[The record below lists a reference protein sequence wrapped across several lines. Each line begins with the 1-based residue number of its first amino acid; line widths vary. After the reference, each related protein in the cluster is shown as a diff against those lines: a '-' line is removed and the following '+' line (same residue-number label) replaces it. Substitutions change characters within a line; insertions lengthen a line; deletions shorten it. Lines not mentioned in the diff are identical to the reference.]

1 MVKFADRVKVS
12 TSTTGTGTVT
22 LGSAEA
28 GFQTFADGGISNG
41 DTVRYVIE
49 DGTAFEIG
57 QGVYTHSG
65 TTLTRVLSS
74 SSTGSLLN
82 LSGSAV
88 LFISPSAEDLT
99 LSGAAHNFTSFTAT
113 ANQTTFTVNYTVGNI
128 LVFMNGAKLNSA
140 DFTATN
146 GSSVV
151 LASGATVGDIVE
163 VVEYGG
169 ASANYSTTSFTATAN
184 QTAFSG
190 TYNTNKSAVY
200 LNGILLLPTT
210 DYSISASAVTLA
222 SGASVGDILQVQQ
235 YAI

>member
-12 TSTTGTGTVT
+12 VSTTGSGTVT
-22 LGSAEA
+22 LGSAES
-28 GFQTFADGGISNG
+28 GFQTFASGGISNG

-99 LSGAAHNFTSFTAT
+99 LSGAAHNFASFTAT

-128 LVFMNGAKLNSA
+128 LVFMNGGQAKQCRL
-140 DFTATN
+140 
-146 GSSVV
+146 
-151 LASGATVGDIVE
+151 
-163 VVEYGG
+163 
-169 ASANYSTTSFTATAN
+169 YSHKRK
-184 QTAFSG
+184 FSRSCFWR
-190 TYNTNKSAVY
+190 NCR
-200 LNGILLLPTT
+200 
-210 DYSISASAVTLA
+210 
-222 SGASVGDILQVQQ
+222 
-235 YAI
+235 

>member
-12 TSTTGTGTVT
+12 VSTTGAGTVT
-22 LGSAEA
+22 LGSAES
-28 GFQTFADGGISNG
+28 GFQTFASGGISNG

-49 DGTAFEIG
+49 DGAAFEIG

-88 LFISPSAEDLT
+88 LFISPSSADLT
-99 LSGAAHNFTSFTAT
+99 LSGAAHNFASFTAT

-190 TYNTNKSAVY
+190 TYNINKSAVY

>member
-22 LGSAEA
+22 LGSAES

-146 GSSVV
+146 GTSVV

-190 TYNTNKSAVY
+190 SYNVNKSAVY
-200 LNGILLLPTT
+200 LNGVLLLPTT

-222 SGASVGDILQVQQ
+222 SGASLGDILQVQQ

>member
-22 LGSAEA
+22 LGSAES
-28 GFQTFADGGISNG
+28 GFQTFAAGGISNG

-99 LSGAAHNFTSFTAT
+99 LSGAAHNFTNFTAT
-113 ANQTTFTVNYTVGNI
+113 ANQTTFTVNYAVGNI

-146 GSSVV
+146 GTSVV

-190 TYNTNKSAVY
+190 SYNVNKSAVY

-222 SGASVGDILQVQQ
+222 SGASLGDILQVQQ

>member
-146 GSSVV
+146 GTSVV
-151 LASGATVGDIVE
+151 LASGATAGDIVE

-190 TYNTNKSAVY
+190 SYNVNKSAVY
-200 LNGILLLPTT
+200 LNGVLLLPTT

-222 SGASVGDILQVQQ
+222 SGASLGDILQVQQ

>member
-12 TSTTGTGTVT
+12 VSTTGSGTVT
-22 LGSAEA
+22 LGSAES
-28 GFQTFADGGISNG
+28 GFQTFASGGISNG

-49 DGTAFEIG
+49 DGAAFEIG

-88 LFISPSAEDLT
+88 LFISPSSADLT
-99 LSGAAHNFTSFTAT
+99 LSGAAHNFASFTAT

-190 TYNTNKSAVY
+190 TYNINKSAVY

>member
-22 LGSAEA
+22 LGSAES
-28 GFQTFADGGISNG
+28 GFQTFAAGGISNG

-169 ASANYSTTSFTATAN
+169 ASANYSTTEFTATSG

-190 TYNTNKSAVY
+190 SYNTNKSAVY

-210 DYSISASAVTLA
+210 DYSISASAVTLT

>member
-12 TSTTGTGTVT
+12 VSTTGSGTVT
-22 LGSAEA
+22 LGSAES
-28 GFQTFADGGISNG
+28 GFQTFASGGISNG

-88 LFISPSAEDLT
+88 LFISPSSADLT
-99 LSGAAHNFTSFTAT
+99 LSGAAHNFASFTAT

-190 TYNTNKSAVY
+190 TYNINKSAVY

-222 SGASVGDILQVQQ
+222 SGASLGDILQVQQ

>member
-1 MVKFADRVKVS
+1 VVKFADRVKVS

-49 DGTAFEIG
+49 DGNAFEIG

-88 LFISPSAEDLT
+88 VFISPSAADLT
-99 LSGAAHNFTSFTAT
+99 LSGAAHEFTSFTAT
-113 ANQTTFTVNYTVGNI
+113 AGQTSFTVS
-128 LVFMNGAKLNSA
+128 AKLNSA

-146 GSSVV
+146 GTSVV
-151 LASGATVGDIVE
+151 LASGASVGDIVE

-169 ASANYSTTSFTATAN
+169 ASANYSTTEFTATAG

-190 TYNTNKSAVY
+190 SYNINKSAVY

-210 DYSISASAVTLA
+210 DYSISTSTVTLV

>member
-28 GFQTFADGGISNG
+28 GFQTFAAGGISNG

-82 LSGSAV
+82 LLSMSKVSCLFWPNRLIDVQNLLSMSNVLCLFFAV
-88 LFISPSAEDLT
+88 RADRLT
-99 LSGAAHNFTSFTAT
+99 
-113 ANQTTFTVNYTVGNI
+113 
-128 LVFMNGAKLNSA
+128 
-140 DFTATN
+140 
-146 GSSVV
+146 
-151 LASGATVGDIVE
+151 DI
-163 VVEYGG
+163 
-169 ASANYSTTSFTATAN
+169 
-184 QTAFSG
+184 
-190 TYNTNKSAVY
+190 
-200 LNGILLLPTT
+200 
-210 DYSISASAVTLA
+210 
-222 SGASVGDILQVQQ
+222 
-235 YAI
+235 